1 MDEFDF
7 TDGLKIV
14 LVAIFMLGSVQ
25 LHALIDESSQHV
37 EDRGQRAASADWP
50 VSAAIHPAMTVRVGL
65 LEMAASVMRS
75 SQVSTSWSWPL

>member
-37 EDRGQRAASADWP
+37 EDRGQRAASADLP
-50 VSAAIHPAMTVRVGL
+50 ARASGAGNVKLQRAALDM
-65 LEMAASVMRS
+65 
-75 SQVSTSWSWPL
+75 